1 MSLYLSCRSKTEI
14 LTIVLC
20 IMFVVPLTAAKR
32 GGTIERRELATY
44 PAGAVYKVQPKAWFS
59 EDIMLEWVEEVLAPY
74 VATPPPGIMPLL
86 YLDSFRVHMMG
97 SVVSAIQAIGVEVEF
112 IPPGCTGLV
121 QPVDV
126 GYNKSFKA
134 KVKDQ
139 YMNWLMVQD
148 PDAPIP
154 TTTLRDVV
162 GWVLAAAELLSLAT
176 PRHTWRSTGWSPRTP
191 RGRSRRGC
199 G

>member
-1 MSLYLSCRSKTEI
+1 
-14 LTIVLC
+14 
-20 IMFVVPLTAAKR
+20 MFVVPLTAVKR
-32 GGTIERRELATY
+32 GGTIECRELATY
-44 PAGAVYKVQPKAWFS
+44 SVGAVYKVQPKAWFS
-59 EDIMLEWVEEVLAPY
+59 EGIMLEWVKEVLAPY
-74 VATPPPGIMPLL
+74 VAMPPPGIVPLL

-148 PDAPIP
+148 PDTPIP
-154 TTTLRDVV
+154 KTTRRDVV
-162 GWVLAAAELLSLAT
+162 GWILAAEENISLAM
-176 PRHTWRSTGWSPRTP
+176 RRNAWRKTGFAYFSD
-191 RGRSRRGC
+191 
-199 G
+199 